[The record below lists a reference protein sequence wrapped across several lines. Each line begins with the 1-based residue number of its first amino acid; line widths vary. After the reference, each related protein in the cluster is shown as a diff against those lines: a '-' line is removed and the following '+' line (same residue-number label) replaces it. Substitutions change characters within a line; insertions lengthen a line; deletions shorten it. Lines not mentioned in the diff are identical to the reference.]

1 MDDGYSP
8 VGILLLIGFILLE
21 AAFYGFGSAIQNM
34 DEDEL
39 EEEAGKGDAAAARML
54 RVIENP
60 ANLINTIQIMTHLV
74 GMIMGAI
81 FIPVLI
87 VRMGAGRP
95 CIGNQPGYINPGRMF
110 WSSDSKTYGGGQSKG
125 LGVPRSAGGD
135 LHGRSFSASVQTGSG
150 SFRGGSGP
158 V

>member
-1 MDDGYSP
+1 
-8 VGILLLIGFILLE
+8 
-21 AAFYGFGSAIQNM
+21 GFGSAIQNM

-87 VRMGAGRP
+87 VRMGRLTQTWFPSADGIRW
-95 CIGNQPGYINPGRMF
+95 YENPGWWVQAGLVLVISLVILILVVCFGVLIPKRIDRKSTRLN
-110 WSSDSKTYGGGQSKG
+110 SSHVSISYAVFC
-125 LGVPRSAGGD
+125 L
-135 LHGRSFSASVQTGSG
+135 
-150 SFRGGSGP
+150 
-158 V
+158 